1 MSKEMNKLR
10 AEVTKY
16 DIVSGLFL
24 SLIIGLILSLKLA
37 IGYFIGILIAVINF
51 TLIIKGYNGIFSKGI
66 TDKSSMVFS
75 SIIRILLVILA
86 ILPIRNDVHM
96 IIAYAMGLITH
107 YPVLIYCSLKQK
119 GSA

>member
-1 MSKEMNKLR
+1 MNKLR

-51 TLIIKGYNGIFSKGI
+51 TLIIKGYSGIFSEGI
-66 TDKSSMVFS
+66 ADKSSMVFNTV
-75 SIIRILLVILA
+75 IRIILVILV
-86 ILPIRNDVHM
+86 ILPIRKDTQM

-107 YPVLIYCSLKQK
+107 YPILIYCSLKQK